1 MKKSFAFLLLL
12 TVGMAAFAQQHKYQ
26 LPARQT
32 PVTKKEKLT
41 DVQTIN
47 DLTPLLW
54 SSMYMPSNE
63 RYWLDQRRP
72 GTFPQPA
79 NFVYPQDDYKQILN
93 VVSVEITTISNGAKH
108 TAKSNSDKL
117 TAEQKN
123 LLTNA
128 DLGSDV
134 SITLKYQYKNKTDD
148 QYGPRKQT
156 VLCTGSVTVV
166 PETEAEFPGGF
177 KQLADYVNT
186 HIVGDKTEKTG
197 LQKIERAAVK
207 FIITEEGKVTDAR
220 LVSSTNDAAIDKLI
234 LDAFTTMPNWKP
246 ATNSKGLKVKQQI
259 YIPFSVGC

>member
-12 TVGMAAFAQQHKYQ
+12 TAGLAAFAQQHKYQ
-26 LPARQT
+26 LPQRQT

-41 DVQTIN
+41 NLQTIN

-54 SSMYMPSNE
+54 SSFYMPSNE
-63 RYWLDQRRP
+63 KYWLEQRRP

-79 NFVYPQDDYKQILN
+79 NFVYPQNDYKQILN
-93 VVSVEITTISNGAKH
+93 IVSVEITTITNGTKH

-117 TAEQKN
+117 TNEQKN

-134 SITLKYQYKNKTDD
+134 SIALKYQYKNKTDD

-156 VLCTGSVTVV
+156 VLCTGSVTIV
-166 PETEAEFPGGF
+166 PENEAEFPGGF
-177 KQLADYVNT
+177 KQLADYVST
-186 HIVGDKTEKTG
+186 RIVGDKTEKTG
-197 LQKIERAAVK
+197 LQKIERATVK
-207 FIITEEGKVTDAR
+207 FTVTEDGKVTNAR
-220 LVSSTNDAAIDKLI
+220 LVNSTNDAAIDKLI

-246 ATNSKGLKVKQQI
+246 ATNSKGIKVKQDV

>member
-1 MKKSFAFLLLL
+1 MKKPFAFLFLLFAGL
-12 TVGMAAFAQQHKYQ
+12 TVFSQQPKYQ
-26 LPARQT
+26 LPTRQT

-54 SSMYMPSNE
+54 SSLHIPSNE
-63 RYWLDQRRP
+63 KYWLDQRRP

-93 VVSVEITTISNGAKH
+93 VVSVEITTISNGTKH
-108 TAKSNSDKL
+108 TAKSNSNKL

-128 DLGSDV
+128 DLGSDI
-134 SITLKYQYKNKTDD
+134 SIALKYQYKNKTDD

-156 VLCTGSVTVV
+156 VLCTGNVTII
-166 PETEAEFPGGF
+166 PEIEAEFPGGF

-186 HIVGDKTEKTG
+186 RIVGDKTEKTG

-207 FIITEEGKVTDAR
+207 FTITEEGKVTDAR

-234 LDAFTTMPNWKP
+234 LDAFTNMPNWKP
-246 ATNSKGLKVKQQI
+246 ATNSKGLKVKQQV
-259 YIPFSVGC
+259 YIPFGIGC

>member
-1 MKKSFAFLLLL
+1 MKKILAILLL
-12 TVGMAAFAQQHKYQ
+12 VAAGMAAIAQQQKYQ

-32 PVTKKEKLT
+32 PVTKKEKLPA
-41 DVQTIN
+41 VQTIN

-54 SSMYMPSNE
+54 SSLHMPSNE
-63 RYWLDQRRP
+63 KYWLDQRRP

-79 NFVYPQDDYKQILN
+79 NFVYPQEDYKQILN
-93 VVSVEITTISNGAKH
+93 VVSVEITTISNGTKH
-108 TAKSNSDKL
+108 TAKSNSDIL

-128 DLGSDV
+128 NLGSDV
-134 SITLKYQYKNKTDD
+134 SIAIKYQYKNKADD

-177 KQLADYVNT
+177 KQLSNYVTTN
-186 HIVGDKTEKTG
+186 IVGDKTEKTG

-207 FIITEEGKVTDAR
+207 FTITEEGKVTNAT
-220 LVSSTNDAAIDKLI
+220 LVTSTKDAAIDKLI
-234 LDAFTTMPNWKP
+234 LYAFNRMPGWKP
-246 ATNSKGLKVKQQI
+246 ATNSKGEKVKQEI
-259 YIPFSVGC
+259 YLPFGVGC

>member
-1 MKKSFAFLLLL
+1 MKKTFAFLLLL
-12 TVGMAAFAQQHKYQ
+12 IAGTAAFAQQQKYQ

-54 SSMYMPSNE
+54 SSFQIPSNE
-63 RYWLDQRRP
+63 KYWLDQRRP

-79 NFVYPQDDYKQILN
+79 NFVYPQEDYKQILN
-93 VVSVEITTISNGAKH
+93 VVSVEITTTSNGTKH

-117 TAEQKN
+117 TTEQKS
-123 LLTNA
+123 LLASA

-134 SITLKYQYKNKTDD
+134 SIALKYQYKNKADD

-156 VLCTGSVTVV
+156 VLCVGRVTIV

-177 KQLADYVNT
+177 KQLSDYVNT
-186 HIVGDKTEKTG
+186 RIVGDKTEKTG
-197 LQKIERAAVK
+197 LQKIERASVK
-207 FIITEEGKVTDAR
+207 FVVDETGKITDAK
-220 LVSSTNDAAIDKLI
+220 LVNPTNDAALDKLI
-234 LDAFTTMPNWKP
+234 LDAINTMPNWKP
-246 ATNSKGLKVKQQI
+246 AANSKGEKIKQQV
-259 YIPFSVGC
+259 YLPFSVGC